1 MAEQFYKKLNKP
13 DAPKIEV
20 FDLSATVKKMRK
32 GGSSEFRKVSPFTS
46 FEVNRASTERLPTPL
61 FMSLF
66 PARMPPSI
74 PLKRLSDAAKVPCRA
89 SHPLPGTYRR
99 FFSIL
104 PLTQSTMQRS
114 LSPSQ
119 DQRRALPLMTFRSS
133 RSPLFLPL
141 KRREAS
147 SEAMQVQSEE
157 ALASLFCTK
166 RVWQQA
172 YSQKRMI

>member
-13 DAPKIEV
+13 EAPTIEV

-32 GGSSEFRKVSPFTS
+32 VGSSEFRKVSPFTS
-46 FEVNRASTERLPTPL
+46 FEVNRASTERFPTPL

-66 PARMPPSI
+66 PARMPPLI
-74 PLKRLSDAAKVPCRA
+74 PLKRLSDTAKVPCRA
-89 SHPLPGTYRR
+89 SHPHLGTYRR

-104 PLTQSTMQRS
+104 PPTQSTMPRS

-147 SEAMQVQSEE
+147 SEAMKVQSQRKHWLLCSVRNGFGNRRT
-157 ALASLFCTK
+157 ARS
-166 RVWQQA
+166 V
-172 YSQKRMI
+172 